1 MATIKDVAR
10 LAGVSTSTVSHVL
23 NKTRF
28 VREETRERVMEV
40 VCELNYRPSSIARSL
55 KVQRTKTLGM
65 LVTASRN
72 PFFAEVVHAVERRCY
87 ERGYTLFLCNTDGD
101 VGRMEDSLDAL
112 VERRVDGLL
121 LLCSEVNDEMIRL
134 LEAER
139 SVPIVVFDWGPESDN
154 VDRIYDNSLYGGYL
168 ATRHLIDMGHRKIGC
183 VTGPF
188 ERRSAKERLDGFL
201 RAMQEAGLPVRKE
214 WVFEGD
220 YDCSGGV
227 SAMNLIHSLDERPDA
242 LFVCNDMMALGVLS
256 VAVRLG
262 VRVPQDLSVIGYDD
276 IYIARYT
283 SPPLSTILQPKG
295 ELAAMAVDTLIDR
308 LDSKRS
314 KGKMIIIE
322 PRLIERDSVMAADAV
337 STHLYTG

>member
-1 MATIKDVAR
+1 
-10 LAGVSTSTVSHVL
+10 
-23 NKTRF
+23 
-28 VREETRERVMEV
+28 
-40 VCELNYRPSSIARSL
+40 
-55 KVQRTKTLGM
+55 
-65 LVTASRN
+65 
-72 PFFAEVVHAVERRCY
+72 
-87 ERGYTLFLCNTDGD
+87 
-101 VGRMEDSLDAL
+101 MEDSLDAL

-256 VAVRLG
+256 EAVRLG